1 MTDLGGLG
9 AAAVTTIGTI
19 AVVGMAAKVASNTV
33 KNVGR
38 MPKTK
43 SGYRALSGGMKTKRN
58 SKRSVKKSYSIF
70 D

>member
-1 MTDLGGLG
+1 MTDIGSVG
-9 AAAVTTIGTI
+9 AAAVTTIGTL
-19 AVVGMAAKVASNTV
+19 AVVGMAAKAAGGIS

-43 SGYRALSGGMKTKRN
+43 SNYRVLKGTRPRS
-58 SKRSVKKSYSIF
+58 SKRSSKKFSIW